1 MIRMILLAAVLVVLG
16 GCSSWHN
23 PNIVDQ
29 DEAKKILARDT
40 DFCNRMT
47 GQQVP
52 IKAETDDAPPE
63 PTTYEAEFSEDY
75 ASAVTFDQCMQKRG
89 WVKD

>member
-1 MIRMILLAAVLVVLG
+1 MKKLILAVTALICLG

-29 DEAKKILARDT
+29 AEADKILARDKT
-40 DFCNRMT
+40 FCSQMT
-47 GQQVP
+47 EQEVP
-52 IKAETDDAPPE
+52 IGAQTDGTPPE

-75 ASAVTFDQCMQKRG
+75 SSAVTFEECMKRRG
-89 WVKD
+89 WIKK